1 MSLKISLLVKLISFF
16 CLLLNI
22 CSISCY
28 SCNLPKDDI
37 TTMEEEVNLIEDKE
51 DLKSQFKPLLDN
63 LFLNRNS
70 SILSKDSEGLKSFY
84 NLDKKTGQWAYENET
99 KKIKYFSN
107 WCEKQGASFSRIN
120 SIVKISKEKKKEKDL
135 YEIINNVKKEFFNKN
150 EDEPDIE
157 NRFKLGTCH

>member
-84 NLDKKTGQWAYENET
+84 NLDKKLVSGLMKMKQKKLNTFPTG
-99 KKIKYFSN
+99 
-107 WCEKQGASFSRIN
+107 
-120 SIVKISKEKKKEKDL
+120 VK
-135 YEIINNVKKEFFNKN
+135 NKALVLVGL
-150 EDEPDIE
+150 I
-157 NRFKLGTCH
+157 LL

>member
-37 TTMEEEVNLIEDKE
+37 TTMEKEVNLIEDKE

-70 SILSKDSEGLKSFY
+70 SILSNDSEGLKSFY
-84 NLDKKTGQWAYENET
+84 NLEYPGPHVNEFLFHDH
-99 KKIKYFSN
+99 KGLLPPHIQSSLHKF
-107 WCEKQGASFSRIN
+107 R
-120 SIVKISKEKKKEKDL
+120 
-135 YEIINNVKKEFFNKN
+135 
-150 EDEPDIE
+150 
-157 NRFKLGTCH
+157 